1 MVNLTMTLNG
11 TLMDGQ
17 TFSQVVPNSI
27 TNCGVQVPANLSFQV
42 TLQVASGKYI
52 PEFTLFYN
60 DVGAFLGDVANYS
73 LYIDGLLDEN
83 VNVSNMGVNS
93 TYPMTFTVPAVG
105 LGMMVNVSATAMSV
119 VDEVLMLLNGDT
131 LFFIGVPASRSDVC
145 SVSVIPQTVVTSESF
160 YISVGNYT
168 GLSCM
173 LLDMNT
179 TMTMTVRASSL
190 LLFET

>member
-1 MVNLTMTLNG
+1 
-11 TLMDGQ
+11 
-17 TFSQVVPNSI
+17 
-27 TNCGVQVPANLSFQV
+27 
-42 TLQVASGKYI
+42 
-52 PEFTLFYN
+52 
-60 DVGAFLGDVANYS
+60 VANYS
-73 LYIDGLLDEN
+73 LYVDGLLDEN

-119 VDEVLMLLNGDT
+119 VDEVLVLNGGT
-131 LFFIGVPASRSDVC
+131 FFFIGVPASRSDVC

-160 YISVGNYT
+160 NISVGNYT

-179 TMTMTVRASSL
+179 TMTMTVRPSSL